1 MAITPL
7 QSRVEEILA
16 GSTNIKP
23 QSRIEI
29 LLIELLNSLDLKADL
44 VDGLIPLEEI
54 PPVAVEH
61 MVIVADDTARFALTT
76 TDVQNGDTVKV
87 ASTNKMYLVK
97 DDTHLNSEA
106 GYEVYVAGR
115 AAEAVA
121 DQNGNVINTTYATKA
136 VATPSTAGVGGTD
149 GLMSAGDKEKLNGCK
164 TVWIGTQEQYEALVS
179 DDYDLYC
186 IKEAVS

>member
-7 QSRVEEILA
+7 QSRIEEILS
-16 GSTNIKP
+16 GSNVKP
-23 QSRIEI
+23 QSRIEV
-29 LLIELLNSLDLKADL
+29 LLVELLNSLDLKADL
-44 VDGLIPLEEI
+44 VNGLIPLEEI

-61 MVIVADDTARFALTT
+61 MVIVTDDTVRFALTT

-87 ASTNKMYLVK
+87 SSTNKMYLVK
-97 DDTHLNSEA
+97 DDTHLDSEA

-121 DQNGNVINTTYATKA
+121 DQHGNVIDTTYATTA
-136 VATPSTAGVGGTD
+136 VATPSTAGVGGTN

-164 TVWIGTQEQYEALVS
+164 TVWIGTQDAYEALQT